1 MTILNEDLLKTAKQA
16 CLKIKIDDKL
26 FEVKHKIRLLDK
38 STLGVVFFLFGG
50 LFLTIAPFIKA
61 SDNTSKIIGI
71 VLGLIISVLS
81 ILTLIKQVSDG
92 LQIKDNLIISR
103 HNLKQSI
110 FPFSDNIQIIM
121 KTEVLKISRVGTLGS
136 EYIYVTHY
144 LFYQNKEIKI
154 FTFHMDNSYAENA
167 KKLGNELTRIIKA
180 RIRHNNEI
188 HQIDRKPATY
198 LGHANVWL

>member
-1 MTILNEDLLKTAKQA
+1 MTILYEDLLKTAKQA
-16 CLKIKIDDKL
+16 CLNIKIDDKL

-71 VLGLIISVLS
+71 VLGLIITVLS
-81 ILTLIKQVSDG
+81 IFTLIKQVSDR

-188 HQIDRKPATY
+188 HQID
-198 LGHANVWL
+198 